1 MESPNNLGKEVKLKW
16 ITRKKINGIEKLEIE
31 IKEMKG
37 LKIEAIELKSS
48 KLLSDL
54 YMEKGFGIEEIMETQ
69 MKL

>member
-1 MESPNNLGKEVKLKW
+1 
-16 ITRKKINGIEKLEIE
+16 
-31 IKEMKG
+31 MKG